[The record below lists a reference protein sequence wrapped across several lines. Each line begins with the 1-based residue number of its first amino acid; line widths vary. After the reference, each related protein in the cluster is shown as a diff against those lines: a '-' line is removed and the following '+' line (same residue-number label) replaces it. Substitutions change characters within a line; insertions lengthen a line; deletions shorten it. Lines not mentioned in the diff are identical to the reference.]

1 MIGRPASAAWL
12 AGHELRLVWRDW
24 VRMVTAGNRRRG
36 LVVAVV
42 LAVFAAAMHLMAYPL
57 VTPWIGAG
65 GTTDKRVLLLITGG
79 GFLFWTMMLSQAMES
94 VTRAYYARSDLDLI
108 LSSPASPRRLF
119 AVRTSAIAF
128 STIVLSCL
136 LASPIVDMLIVRDG
150 SRWLSAYGV
159 LAAMGAFSAA
169 IGILATVALFRVF
182 GAKRTRLLSQ
192 VLAAIVGAGFVIGV
206 QAAAILAYGNLSRFA
221 LLQSDELVANAPG
234 VGSAIWL
241 PARAAMG
248 EGPALFIVLAV
259 GFGSLA
265 AVIACTASGFARH
278 AIAATG
284 ISQTRAYRQPRD
296 HPFRQASQKHALRL
310 KEWKLLKRDPWLL
323 SQILM
328 QILYLVPPALLL
340 WVYYGETTGVVV
352 LIVPVLVMAAGQL
365 AGGLAWLAVSGEDAH
380 DLIVTA
386 PLAPRMVLRAKIE
399 AVVSVIAAIL
409 APLLVLVALSSIW
422 AALVTAVG
430 AALAAASATA
440 IQLWFRTPARRQ
452 MFRRRQVASRAA
464 TISEALAS
472 VMWAAAAGL
481 VAAASWISLAA
492 VLPAL
497 LALAVLAVA
506 RAISPRAAAGVAP

>member
-1 MIGRPASAAWL
+1 MIGRPASSAWL

-36 LVVAVV
+36 IVVAVV
-42 LAVFAAAMHLMAYPL
+42 LAVFAALMHLMAYPL

-65 GTTDKRVLLLITGG
+65 GASDKRILLLITGG

-128 STIVLSCL
+128 STIALSCL
-136 LASPIVDMLIVRDG
+136 LASPIVDILIFRDG
-150 SRWLSAYGV
+150 PRWLAAYGV

-169 IGILATVALFRVF
+169 IGILATVAMFRLV
-182 GAKRTRLLSQ
+182 GAKRTRLFSQ

-206 QAAAILAYGNLSRFA
+206 QAAAILAYGNLSRFE
-221 LLQSDELVANAPG
+221 LLQSDAIAAYAPDP
-234 VGSAIWL
+234 GSAIWL

-248 EGPALFIVLAV
+248 DGPALFIVLAL

-265 AVIACTASGFARH
+265 AVIAFAASSFARH

-284 ISQTRAYRQPRD
+284 ISQARTYQQPRD
-296 HPFRQASQKHALRL
+296 HRFRHASQKHALRL

-352 LIVPVLVMAAGQL
+352 LIVPILVMAAGQL

-399 AVVSVIAAIL
+399 AVVSIIAAIL
-409 APLLVLVALSSIW
+409 APLLVLVALSSMW
-422 AALVTAVG
+422 AALVTAAG

-440 IQLWFRTPARRQ
+440 IQLWFRTPTRRQ

-481 VAAASWISLAA
+481 IAAASWISLAA

-506 RAISPRAAAGVAP
+506 RAISPRAASAS

>member
-36 LVVAVV
+36 IVVAAV
-42 LAVFAAAMHLMAYPL
+42 LAAFAALMHLMAYPL

-65 GTTDKRVLLLITGG
+65 GASDKRILLLITGG

-128 STIVLSCL
+128 STIALSCV
-136 LASPIVDMLIVRDG
+136 LASPIVDMLIFRDG
-150 SRWLSAYGV
+150 PRWLAAYGV
-159 LAAMGAFSAA
+159 LAAMGALSAA
-169 IGILATVALFRVF
+169 IGILATVALFRF
-182 GAKRTRLLSQ
+182 
-192 VLAAIVGAGFVIGV
+192 VGAGFVIGV
-206 QAAAILAYGNLSRFA
+206 QAAAILAYGNLSRFD
-221 LLQSDELVANAPG
+221 LLQSDAIAAYAPG
-234 VGSAIWL
+234 PGSAIWL

-248 EGPALFIVLAV
+248 DGPALFIVLAF
-259 GFGSLA
+259 GFGALA
-265 AVIACTASGFARH
+265 AAIAFAASSFARH

-284 ISQTRAYRQPRD
+284 ISQTRTDQQPRD
-296 HPFRQASQKHALRL
+296 YRFRHASQKHTLRL

-409 APLLVLVALSSIW
+409 APLLLLVALSSMW

-430 AALAAASATA
+430 AAFAAASATA
-440 IQLWFRTPARRQ
+440 IQLWFRTPTRRQ

-506 RAISPRAAAGVAP
+506 RAISPRATTGAAS